1 MTSTRDAVVA
11 VIVALLSVGGAA
23 SVRTFFTGIKT
34 LRSGGRARE
43 REALADLV
51 RQRDDAEADR
61 DFWRRTA
68 GRYAWQLERAGHEP
82 DPASPTPPSERT

>member
-1 MTSTRDAVVA
+1 VSRVRDSVVA
-11 VIVALLSVGGAA
+11 IIVALLSVGGAA
-23 SVRTFFTGIKT
+23 VVRNFFTGIKT
-34 LRSGGRARE
+34 LRTGARTRE

-51 RQRDDAEADR
+51 RQRDDAEADL

-82 DPASPTPPSERT
+82 NPANPTPPSERT